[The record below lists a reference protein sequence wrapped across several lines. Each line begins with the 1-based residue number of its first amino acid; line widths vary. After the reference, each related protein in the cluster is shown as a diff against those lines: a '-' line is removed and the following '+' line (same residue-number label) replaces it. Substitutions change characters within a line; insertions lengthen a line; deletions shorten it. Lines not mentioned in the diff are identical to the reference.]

1 MLSSIDFRL
10 NIQLA
15 HCILRWPPCCSSE
28 QTCCSHTWNTPQ
40 GTPLKGSDWGVF
52 SKDCP
57 AIGGKSPRSPRLLG
71 LSLTSRLSPALHHLL
86 PEPVATS
93 TFSKCWHL
101 LNGVYVLCLV
111 AQLCPTLCDPMD
123 CSPPV
128 SSVRGDS
135 PAKNTGVG
143 CHALLQGIFPTQGS
157 SPGLLHCGWILYQL
171 SHKGSPRILSEPLNK

>member
-10 NIQLA
+10 NIQ
-15 HCILRWPPCCSSE
+15 
-28 QTCCSHTWNTPQ
+28 
-40 GTPLKGSDWGVF
+40 GTPLKGSDRGVF

-57 AIGGKSPRSPRLLG
+57 GIGGKSPRSPRLLR
-71 LSLTSRLSPALHHLL
+71 LSLTSRLSPALHRLL

-93 TFSKCWHL
+93 VFSKCWHL

-111 AQLCPTLCDPMD
+111 AQSCLTLCDPMD

-128 SSVRGDS
+128 CSVRGDS

-143 CHALLQGIFPTQGS
+143 CHALLQGIFPAQGS
-157 SPGLLHCGWILYQL
+157 NLHLLHLLHLLHYRWIL
-171 SHKGSPRILSEPLNK
+171 HCWATREAPI